1 MLESGFDAELL
12 IQLVVEDAAPWAV
25 GLKPLAIENQLGNGA
40 LAHVPQDLVRRAGN
54 SLDVDFGKDDLMRVQ
69 VALRLPAIAAPR
81 RGIHENFHA
90 HHSSRRFRGCNV
102 RFWS

>member
-1 MLESGFDAELL
+1 
-12 IQLVVEDAAPWAV
+12 
-25 GLKPLAIENQLGNGA
+25 
-40 LAHVPQDLVRRAGN
+40 
-54 SLDVDFGKDDLMRVQ
+54 MRVQ